1 MLKEIIKWFGSQV
14 ELARQLGMTQAAV
27 AQWVA
32 DEKVPL
38 YRAIQIE
45 RITDGQFK
53 AVDIIGDDRDEY
65 L

>member
-1 MLKEIIKWFGSQV
+1 MLKEIIRWFGSQV
-14 ELARQLGMTQAAV
+14 ELARQLGVTQAAV

-32 DEKVPL
+32 DEKVPP

-53 AVDIIGDDRDEY
+53 AVGIIGDDRDE
-65 L
+65 